1 MISINDSCC
10 DFPTCTPRAGCPRA
24 GLSGRR
30 VDNVASGP
38 LGKAAGPPGP
48 GGVTPSPPSRL
59 PSDALSGPRSQG
71 HSRGVKASRRKYR
84 PSCRSLSSALANAE
98 LGLAHVLTLAGPPAG
113 GPGSHGGGGA
123 GRLTSHPGR
132 PPSHSGVPSSAGP
145 PAPFPAWGGGP
156 PRPRCEW
163 GPCSL
168 WHPKPLVT
176 AAEAARQ
183 GPPRDS
189 LTALSGLG
197 DTCHITLLNRPGG
210 LCRGLYCPAGL
221 LRSAISLGRRP
232 GGLS

>member
-10 DFPTCTPRAGCPRA
+10 DFPTCTPRAVCPRA

-59 PSDALSGPRSQG
+59 PSDALSGPQSQG

-132 PPSHSGVPSSAGP
+132 PPSHSGVRAAQARWPPSLHGVGGRPDHAASGD
-145 PAPFPAWGGGP
+145 PA
-156 PRPRCEW
+156 
-163 GPCSL
+163 
-168 WHPKPLVT
+168 V
-176 AAEAARQ
+176 
-183 GPPRDS
+183 
-189 LTALSGLG
+189 SG
-197 DTCHITLLNRPGG
+197 T
-210 LCRGLYCPAGL
+210 
-221 LRSAISLGRRP
+221 RSPS
-232 GGLS
+232 